1 MTLRETF
8 IRNLRNAR
16 KESGLTQTKLA
27 DICNTATNYISEI
40 ELGKRFPSVEMIEK
54 MAQAMQI
61 TPDLL
66 FRNTKKLLKKTIN
79 KGAIYKILKDDIQR
93 QLDRTTEKI
102 LRRL

>member
-1 MTLRETF
+1 MTLREIF

-16 KESGLTQTKLA
+16 KGSGLTQTKLA

-54 MAQAMQI
+54 MAQALQL

-66 FRNTKKLLKKTIN
+66 FRNTKKPLKKNIN
-79 KGAIYKILKDDIQR
+79 KGALYKILKDDIQR
-93 QLDRTTEKI
+93 QLDRTAEKI
-102 LRRL
+102 LKRL

>member
-54 MAQAMQI
+54 MAQALQVA
-61 TPDLL
+61 PDLL
-66 FRNTKKLLKKTIN
+66 FKNTKKPLKKTIN
-79 KGAIYKILKDDIQR
+79 KGAIYKILRDDIQR
-93 QLDRTTEKI
+93 QLDRTAEKI
-102 LRRL
+102 LRRI